1 MGLLVI
7 LLILLIGI
15 FGYFLGKL
23 KANKLRTS
31 SGKSLNSLNYY
42 YGYYVALYAMV
53 PSILLLLTISIF
65 DKFYIEFYILSD
77 FSEDLISSEK
87 ELLFTQIV
95 NTAQGIKLFDTA
107 DILIDRAAEKYLY
120 IKDVI
125 RNLTYT
131 SVIAFSSIL
140 LFFAYKKVNSELDS
154 RSIVETFLLVLFFMC
169 SLVAI
174 LTTVGIIFSLLFQ
187 TIKFFSQVPISDF
200 LFGLQ
205 WSPQKVFVT
214 DSGEL
219 DTRDLQNAFGA
230 IPLFAGTF
238 LIAFIAMCVAIPV
251 GLMTAIY
258 LAEYSSSR
266 VRDWTKPII
275 EILAGIPTVVYG
287 FFAALT
293 VAPIVRDV
301 GQSAGFSVSSESAL
315 AAGFVMG
322 VMIIPFVSSLS
333 DDVINSVPQSLR
345 DGSYALGATKSETI
359 KKVLLP
365 AALPGIVGSFLLAI
379 SRAIGETMIVVMAA
393 GLAAKL
399 TANPLDAATTITTQI
414 VVILI
419 GDQEFD
425 SPKTQAAFALGLT
438 LFLVTLFLN
447 FIALQVVKKYTE
459 KYD

>member
-1 MGLLVI
+1 MGLF
-7 LLILLIGI
+7 LILLIILIGT

-31 SGKSLNSLNYY
+31 SSKSLNSLNYY
-42 YGYYVALYAMV
+42 YGYYVALYAIV
-53 PSILLLLTISIF
+53 PSILLLLAISIF
-65 DKFYIEFYILSD
+65 DKFYIEFYVLSD
-77 FSEDLISSEK
+77 FNEDLISSEK
-87 ELLFTQIV
+87 DLLFTQIV
-95 NTAQGIKLFDTA
+95 NTAQGIKLFESV

-125 RNLTYT
+125 KNLTYT

-140 LFFAYKKVNSELDS
+140 LFFAYRKVNSELDS
-154 RSIVETFLLVLFFMC
+154 RSIVETFLLALFFMC

-230 IPLFAGTF
+230 IPLFVGTF

-258 LAEYSSSR
+258 LAEYASSR

-293 VAPIVRDV
+293 VAPIVRDL

-322 VMIIPFVSSLS
+322 IMIIPFVSSLS

-399 TANPLDAATTITTQI
+399 TANPFDAATTITTQI